1 MNRLVIIGNGFD
13 LAHGLPTSYR
23 DFIDDFWRNIIKYYD
38 SYLVKKMVY
47 FNLDDID
54 FRDYYCSDL
63 KNYNDFIHK
72 MKENDFESKLKF
84 DEKNLKVFDNNN
96 KLLFQIE
103 NNFFKEIC
111 LKNSEKWVDIEN
123 EYYKQLKTFLK
134 SPSLNHNEINKRIVA
149 LNNDFEE
156 VKSVFES
163 YLFDLFESK
172 YDWFGIKQNELEDIF
187 REKFYLSSSG
197 NNKDFKQTLLL
208 SFNYTKTVE
217 DYNNYINENIS
228 CNYIHGRVNKSESSI
243 IFGFGDEMDED
254 YKLIE
259 NINDNEFLKNFKSFQ
274 YLQNSNYSNLL
285 SYIDSEKFQVLIM
298 GHSCGLS
305 DRILLNTIFEHE
317 NCNSIKVFYH
327 ERSDG
332 SDNYTDIVQNIS
344 RHFNDK
350 KIMRSKI
357 VSKPFCK
364 PMPQIQLPKKE

>member
-47 FNLDDID
+47 FNLDDRD